1 MAKSSSLR
9 SFFILLLL
17 GILLMTLAL
26 VVRSGIF
33 ELKTH
38 DEPINSAMRA
48 AMAEKNPQLSTEDS
62 LTVDRLYSTAQKLPS
77 GLRYIIRHFG
87 VGDRKPFSGDMVKVH
102 YVGRLLDGSSIDSS
116 YQGGASLTFRIGE
129 GKVIPGWEDAIPRMK
144 KGEIR
149 TLIVPYW
156 LGYGVQGKPPTVPP
170 RATLVFDVELL
181 DF

>member
-1 MAKSSSLR
+1 MAIASPIR

-17 GILLMTLAL
+17 GVLLMTLAL

-38 DEPINSAMRA
+38 DEPINTAMRS

-77 GLRYIIRHFG
+77 GLRYIIRNFG
-87 VGDRKPFSGDMVKVH
+87 TGDKKPRSGDMITVH
-102 YVGRLLDGSSIDSS
+102 YVGHLLDGSAIDSS

-129 GKVIPGWEDAIPRMK
+129 GRVIPGWEDAIPRMK
-144 KGEIR
+144 KGEKR

-156 LGYGVQGKPPTVPP
+156 LGYGIQGKPPTVPSK
-170 RATLVFDVELL
+170 ATLVFDIELL